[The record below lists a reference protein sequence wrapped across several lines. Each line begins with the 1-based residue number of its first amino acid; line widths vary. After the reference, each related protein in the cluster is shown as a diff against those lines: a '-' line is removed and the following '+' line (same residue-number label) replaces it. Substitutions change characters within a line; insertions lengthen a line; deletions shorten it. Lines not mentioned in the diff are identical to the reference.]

1 MFTKQTLA
9 YDALFLA
16 TAIMTFGVPKIAP
29 EYRRQTA
36 FLYLMPI
43 CYGLV
48 HTFRYKSNM
57 FVFFDLVSS
66 TQVIILLKL
75 PKKQKKTKNTGL
87 QFALI
92 EF

>member
-1 MFTKQTLA
+1 MFAKYTSA
-9 YDALFLA
+9 YDALFLV

-29 EYRRQTA
+29 DYRRQTA
-36 FLYLMPI
+36 FLYLMPV

-75 PKKQKKTKNTGL
+75 PKKTKTKKYWVAICFNG
-87 QFALI
+87 I
-92 EF
+92 